1 MSAGKVVA
9 GGAVGVALGTL
20 LGFFV
25 LAPNIDG
32 GPDRVVGDSRD
43 ELAAATSE
51 RDTASAENDAADGII
66 AAAAPDLV
74 RDALKDRPVL
84 VVSTA
89 DADAVTVE
97 ATRTMLDAA
106 GAVNAGDLRLTG
118 AFTDQDN
125 GDEVK
130 TIAANSLPAKAK
142 LSEDRRDPGYHAGEL
157 LGQALGEGRDGGA
170 AASDSDRGLA
180 LGALEKGGFLTYD
193 PDSVRPAA
201 AVVVV
206 TGDDDGGDG
215 DRGSYATR
223 MVADMATALDATT
236 GGVVL
241 SGGRDA
247 ADAGGA
253 LGLVR
258 GDKAATAA
266 VSTVDNGDRAAGR
279 VTVVRALVEQLA
291 GKAGSYGTAPNA
303 AAATV
308 K

>member
-9 GGAVGVALGTL
+9 GGAVGVALGTV

-43 ELAAATSE
+43 ELEQVTAD
-51 RDTASAENDAADGII
+51 RDTASAENDAADAVI

-74 RDALKDRPVL
+74 RDALRDRPILMVT
-84 VVSTA
+84 TA
-89 DADAVTVE
+89 DADPATVE
-97 ATRTMLDAA
+97 ATRSILTAA
-106 GAVNAGDLRLTG
+106 GAVNAGDLHLTE

-125 GDEVK
+125 GDELK
-130 TIAANSLPAKAK
+130 TIAANSLPAKAE
-142 LSEDRRDPGYHAGEL
+142 LSEDRRDPGYHTGEL
-157 LGQALGEGRDGGA
+157 LGQALGQGRDGA

-180 LGALEKGGFLTYD
+180 LGALEKGGFIDYD

-201 AVVVV
+201 AVVIV
-206 TGDDDGGDG
+206 TGDDDGGG
-215 DRGSYATR
+215 DNGSYATR
-223 MVADMATALDATT
+223 MVADLATAMDATT

-258 GDKAATAA
+258 GDKAGTAA

-279 VTVVRALVEQLA
+279 VTVVRALAGQLD

-303 AAATV
+303 ASGTV
-308 K
+308 ER

>member
-1 MSAGKVVA
+1 
-9 GGAVGVALGTL
+9 
-20 LGFFV
+20 
-25 LAPNIDG
+25 
-32 GPDRVVGDSRD
+32 
-43 ELAAATSE
+43 
-51 RDTASAENDAADGII
+51 
-66 AAAAPDLV
+66 
-74 RDALKDRPVL
+74 
-84 VVSTA
+84 
-89 DADAVTVE
+89 
-97 ATRTMLDAA
+97 
-106 GAVNAGDLRLTG
+106 
-118 AFTDQDN
+118 
-125 GDEVK
+125 
-130 TIAANSLPAKAK
+130 
-142 LSEDRRDPGYHAGEL
+142 
-157 LGQALGEGRDGGA
+157 
-170 AASDSDRGLA
+170 
-180 LGALEKGGFLTYD
+180 
-193 PDSVRPAA
+193 
-201 AVVVV
+201 
-206 TGDDDGGDG
+206 
-215 DRGSYATR
+215 